1 MVQQS
6 FDRTQDANL
15 LLKDAGLIAADD
27 ICQVGGADQILDVGA
42 GHFQGDLVIDV
53 TACEVASNDEAYRV
67 TLQGSNSATFASGV
81 VPLQTMCF
89 GAYESLGTSLG
100 YDVDV
105 TTGRYI
111 LPVHNFGY
119 TTAGDAGTGTYFRYL
134 RLVVDVAGTIATGI
148 NFTAWLSKRQ

>member
-6 FDRTQDANL
+6 FDRTRDDSL

-27 ICQVGGADQILDVGA
+27 ICQVGGADAVLDVGA
-42 GHFQGDLVIDV
+42 AHFQGDLVIDV
-53 TACEVASNDEAYRV
+53 TACEIANNDEEYIV

-81 VPLQTMCF
+81 VPLQSIQF
-89 GAYESLGTSLG
+89 GAFETFGTSLG

-105 TTGRYI
+105 TTGRYV

-119 TTAGDAGTGTYFRYL
+119 ATAGDAGTGTYFRYL
-134 RLVVDVAGTIATGI
+134 RLAVDVAGTIATGI